1 MSRAAS
7 SFLLEILPA
16 SKRELEASLVL
27 ISVREKAAR
36 PQSQNNIV
44 HNLFFHTVCL
54 CRFCLIVLPYIFMIP
69 HLQVNFNTLSIHP
82 RAIYAYNASGDIPL
96 PGYRRLPYALS
107 PNRRA
112 ELLVFDRSP
121 ARFANTLTLQ
131 INLFKAFCG
140 DPICQWNKY
149 AVADDPGN

>member
-1 MSRAAS
+1 MEGMSRAAS

-96 PGYRRLPYALS
+96 PGYRRLRT
-107 PNRRA
+107 RRVEPFNVRSISGRETSYGSFA
-112 ELLVFDRSP
+112 HLDR
-121 ARFANTLTLQ
+121 
-131 INLFKAFCG
+131 
-140 DPICQWNKY
+140 
-149 AVADDPGN
+149 